1 MRSRRAPRGIAD
13 AIASLSDQLAP
24 ATLLGDV
31 QRVWDA
37 AAGPA
42 LAPRATPTAARDGVV
57 TLTCESAVWAQ
68 ELTLMGPALVE
79 RLNAALGDPRVTS
92 VRCSAAPPGGWAR
105 GG

>member
-1 MRSRRAPRGIAD
+1 VALAVGDLAD
-13 AIASLSDQLAP
+13 RLTP

-31 QRVWDA
+31 QRVWEA

-68 ELTLMGPALVE
+68 ELTLMQAALVDA
-79 RLNAALGDPRVTS
+79 LNAALGDVRVTGI
-92 VRCSAAPPGGWAR
+92 RCSAAPPGAWAR